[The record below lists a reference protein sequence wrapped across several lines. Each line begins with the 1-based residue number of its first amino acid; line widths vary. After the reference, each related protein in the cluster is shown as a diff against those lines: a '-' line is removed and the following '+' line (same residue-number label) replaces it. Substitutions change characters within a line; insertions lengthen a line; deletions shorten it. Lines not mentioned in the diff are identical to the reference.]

1 MYNIIVRRESQM
13 TIAKGERQGKPEGKG
28 GADGG
33 NDKGRDATFSHKRSP
48 ARELRAGGIQK
59 PNGNSG
65 D

>member
-1 MYNIIVRRESQM
+1 M

-33 NDKGRDATFSHKRSP
+33 NDKGRDETFSHKRSP
-48 ARELRAGGIQK
+48 ARELRAVGIQK